1 MIQNPLSKINN
12 SYTDIMAQMEGLMA
26 SDSRFNNLREGDLG
40 KFQLEMFAGV
50 TDIILYMLQRR
61 SEECYYDTAQLRSSV
76 TSLSRMFSYDIT
88 RPIPAQSKLKIVIA
102 GPLVLH
108 VGDKIQVPYMTKFN
122 ANSSDFVLLQTMTY
136 NVKQSDVAT
145 LASGGTLEIT
155 QDSFGN
161 DITIVQGT
169 IKERVIE
176 GATNFQV
183 GSTFQSYLIDDPTF
197 SDLFGTPNDIFYNGI
212 TKVYVGINK
221 VDGLLTDENATLFQI
236 DRRSLINWENIA
248 SSVALNSGTK
258 SRICLMRTDK
268 SGGIEIKFGD
278 DLFARMGARSSNENI
293 YVQYLSTQG
302 SSANKVGVIG
312 DKATQS
318 GKIYTNVGLDITSK
332 VTFELYGNI
341 INGADVESVESIKNY
356 SPKIYYS
363 LDRLVSKDDYINYL
377 KTLTTPIL
385 VKNSIAWGEQE
396 QKDRTAFSDI
406 KSVNI
411 AFFSVLGSLYN
422 INASQNA
429 TYTVKSGTELDS
441 AVLDIGYSEDAIQDQ
456 SMFNVYTR
464 QLMAKQLKQYR
475 NKSDWFKVI
484 YGVKSDGYT
493 ADAIEALQSFGYS
506 LTFTYSAYDVDNAR
520 NISTTY
526 TTSAIT
532 MEFGNNTDSNTVKMG
547 KVASSIQSSLASII
561 DYRANAVDNSNYG
574 NKAFEKCVVRFDEQI
589 YTVDTT
595 TYDIFPRLVIEF
607 NKLDCPC
614 YISSVG
620 SSVLSDYLAI
630 SSASAADVWYSSS
643 ATPLDYDNSKINT
656 VVNKLDL
663 KCPVTITNIYA
674 SPTIHSF
681 KAVGDVYVKPLYDKE
696 DVKRRLSN
704 TVYKWLDQNADFGVN
719 IRKSNIIEM
728 YEVDDAIEY
737 LNFDIVPVGK
747 NYWPSTLTHYD
758 FGNAWK
764 SDDYMDDIVKSCLT
778 SASSSYYAN
787 NAGHLKSYMLTERN
801 FYQGF
806 VANAWKNLLPYLQ
819 GGSLEN
825 RSVIAYVYGSA
836 DQTISSD
843 LSPAFMHVLNN
854 VKKVWS
860 YTIKANMINSYGN
873 IEYVATASKPGGYTM
888 GNEIVKLDISTL
900 NYIYK

>member
-12 SYTDIMAQMEGLMA
+12 SYADIISQMEGLIA
-26 SDSRFNNLREGDLG
+26 ADPRFNNLREGDLG

-88 RPIPAQSKLKIVIA
+88 RPIPSQSKLKIVIT
-102 GPLVLH
+102 GPLVLN

-136 NVKQSDVAT
+136 NVSQTDVAT
-145 LASGGTLEIT
+145 LASGGTIEIT

-183 GSTFQSYLIDDPTF
+183 GSTFQTYLIDDPTF
-197 SDLFGTPNDIFYNGI
+197 SDLFGTPNDIFYNGV

-221 VDGLLTDENATLFQI
+221 VDGLPTDENSTLFQI
-236 DRRSLINWENIA
+236 DRRSLINWQNIA
-248 SSVALNSGTK
+248 SSVTLNNGTK
-258 SRICLMRTDK
+258 TRVCLVRTDK
-268 SGGIEIKFGD
+268 SGGVELKFGD
-278 DLFARMGARSSNENI
+278 DLFARMGARTAKENI
-293 YVQYLSTQG
+293 FIQYLSTQG

-312 DKATQS
+312 NKATLS
-318 GKIYTNVGLDITSK
+318 GKIYTNAGLDITSK

-341 INGADVESVESIKNY
+341 LNGADIESIDSIKNY

-363 LDRLVSKDDYINYL
+363 LDRIVSKDDYINYL
-377 KTLTTPIL
+377 KTLTTPVLI
-385 VKNSIAWGEQE
+385 KNAIAWGEQE
-396 QKDRTAFSDI
+396 QKERTAFSDI
-406 KSVNI
+406 KSFNI

-422 INASQNA
+422 INASSNA
-429 TYTVKSGTELDS
+429 TYTVKSGSELDS
-441 AVLDIGYSEDAIQDQ
+441 AVLDVGYSEDSIQDQ

-484 YGVKSDGYT
+484 YGTKSDGYVV
-493 ADAIEALQSFGYS
+493 DDIQALQNFGYS
-506 LTFTYSAYDVDNAR
+506 LTFAYSAYDVDNAM
-520 NISTTY
+520 NISSTY
-526 TTSAIT
+526 TIPTITIDFSNSEMSKIASA
-532 MEFGNNTDSNTVKMG
+532 
-547 KVASSIQSSLASII
+547 IQSSLASVI
-561 DYRANAVDNSNYG
+561 DYRANATDNANYG
-574 NKAFEKCVVRFDEQI
+574 NKAFENCVVRFDEEI
-589 YTVDTT
+589 YTSKETIHDT
-595 TYDIFPRLVIEF
+595 FPRFVIEF
-607 NKLDCPC
+607 NKLNCPC
-614 YISSVG
+614 YISSF
-620 SSVLSDYLAI
+620 SSSTLADYLAI
-630 SSASAADVWYSSS
+630 TDTSAVDVWYSSS
-643 ATPLDYDNSKINT
+643 ATPLDYDNSKINS
-656 VVNKLDL
+656 VVSKLDA
-663 KCPVTITNIYA
+663 KCPVTITNIYT

-696 DVKRRLSN
+696 EVKRTISN

-728 YEVDDAIEY
+728 YEVDNAVEY
-737 LNFDIVPVGK
+737 LNFDIVPTGK
-747 NYWPSTLTHYD
+747 NYWPTASTHYD
-758 FGNAWK
+758 FTNIWK
-764 SDDYMDDIVKSCLT
+764 TDTGIPDAVKDCLT
-778 SASSSYYAN
+778 SAASAYYTSADHIISS
-787 NAGHLKSYMLTERN
+787 KLTERN

-806 VANAWKNLLPYLQ
+806 VGDAWKNLLPYLP
-819 GGSLEN
+819 GGTLEN
-825 RSVIAYVYGSA
+825 SYVIAYIYGDA

-843 LSPAFMHVLNN
+843 ISPAFVNVLEN
-854 VKKVWS
+854 VKKVWN
-860 YTIKANMINSYGN
+860 YKIKSNMINSYGN
-873 IEYVATASKPGGYTM
+873 IEYVATASKQGGYTM
-888 GNEIVKLDISTL
+888 GNEIVKLDLSTL